1 METRH
6 DERVQQ
12 LLLAIKRSDKLHL
25 KDAARLLGV
34 SEMTIRRDI
43 NTTDAPVSLLGGYLV
58 IEAHAANASNYLLSV
73 QKHRLVKEKQFI
85 GRLAAKL
92 VKPHHTVFF
101 DCGTTTPWVIDAI
114 PDDLPFTGICY
125 SLNTF
130 LSLQEKPMCQVILC
144 GGEFHHENAVFT
156 PVTFQ
161 ETLDHLRPDL
171 AFFSAAGVSPQKG
184 ITCFNINELPVK
196 HWAMKA
202 ASRHILVADHSKFGV
217 VRGVFMG
224 ELSAFD
230 SLVTDKA
237 PSEAEL
243 TALLTSAIT
252 VICEE

>member
-43 NTTDAPVSLLGGYLV
+43 NTTDAPVTLLGGYLV

-101 DCGTTTPWVIDAI
+101 DCGTTTPWIINAI
-114 PDDLPFTGICY
+114 ADDLPFTGICY

-144 GGEFHHENAVFT
+144 GGSSTMRMQSLRLLPFRRRWIICARTWHFSPLPAL
-156 PVTFQ
+156 
-161 ETLDHLRPDL
+161 TLR
-171 AFFSAAGVSPQKG
+171 K
-184 ITCFNINELPVK
+184 E
-196 HWAMKA
+196 
-202 ASRHILVADHSKFGV
+202 
-217 VRGVFMG
+217 
-224 ELSAFD
+224 
-230 SLVTDKA
+230 
-237 PSEAEL
+237 
-243 TALLTSAIT
+243 
-252 VICEE
+252 

>member
-25 KDAARLLGV
+25 KEAARLLGV

-58 IEAHAANASNYLLSV
+58 IAARAANAGNYLLSV
-73 QKHRLVKEKQFI
+73 QEHRQVKEKQQI

-101 DCGTTTPWVIDAI
+101 DCGTTIPRIIDAI

-130 LSLQEKPMCQVILC
+130 LSLQGKPLCKVILC

-156 PVTFQ
+156 PITFQ
-161 ETLDHLRPDL
+161 DTLDHLRPDL
-171 AFFSAAGVSPQKG
+171 AFFSAAGVSLQKG

-202 ASRHILVADHSKFGV
+202 ASHHILVADHSKFGV
-217 VRGVFMG
+217 VRGAFMG

-237 PSEAEL
+237 LVPEYLEA
-243 TALLTSAIT
+243 TRANAIT
-252 VICEE
+252 IICK